1 MKKRKKLVF
10 ALFIV
15 MFSVIFS
22 YLPNVYAS
30 DYTTNSKN
38 SINTY
43 IKIILYFLPII
54 FLICSII
61 IWYIYGRDDKV
72 DDTIEFYP
80 PEGFNSLEVGFLY
93 KGRADMLDLVSLL
106 IYLGNKGYIKIAST
120 IKETMTHSFR
130 NIVKIT
136 QIKDYDGN
144 NTIEKELLE
153 SLMRCGRV
161 DAENVVTSDNLYNR
175 YHFYARDILDI
186 MINCKENKESIFEK
200 VKWQKFAIII
210 MIIISY
216 FAITIVP
223 IVETIGS
230 NSISLGLIFSTI
242 LFTFFIIRLFDFTRE
257 TTIYGNNI
265 EGSISDI
272 STIFLFGLASIPQ
285 LFFVPKFRSNVF
297 YLCIYIIG
305 MICIIGMTL
314 CFFYLRRRT
323 PYGKQM
329 LKKTSG
335 LRNFILTADKAKLE
349 SLVAQNPNYFYDI
362 LPYAYA
368 FGLSSKWIDNFE
380 NIPITAPC
388 WYGSLKKFSFDTFR
402 SFFHSSMSLLKYNM
416 IYEDR
421 DWD

>member
-144 NTIEKELLE
+144 NTIEK
-153 SLMRCGRV
+153 
-161 DAENVVTSDNLYNR
+161 
-175 YHFYARDILDI
+175 
-186 MINCKENKESIFEK
+186 
-200 VKWQKFAIII
+200 
-210 MIIISY
+210 
-216 FAITIVP
+216 
-223 IVETIGS
+223 
-230 NSISLGLIFSTI
+230 
-242 LFTFFIIRLFDFTRE
+242 
-257 TTIYGNNI
+257 
-265 EGSISDI
+265 
-272 STIFLFGLASIPQ
+272 
-285 LFFVPKFRSNVF
+285 
-297 YLCIYIIG
+297 
-305 MICIIGMTL
+305 
-314 CFFYLRRRT
+314 
-323 PYGKQM
+323 
-329 LKKTSG
+329 
-335 LRNFILTADKAKLE
+335 
-349 SLVAQNPNYFYDI
+349 
-362 LPYAYA
+362 
-368 FGLSSKWIDNFE
+368 
-380 NIPITAPC
+380 
-388 WYGSLKKFSFDTFR
+388 
-402 SFFHSSMSLLKYNM
+402 
-416 IYEDR
+416 
-421 DWD
+421 